1 MHKSVHH
8 VQPSGCVGPL
18 PDSLPAALPP
28 PGQGIPIRALEYKF
42 TVTGPPRA
50 WARRACCCAWRCDG
64 PSPHHSP
71 RTHCGLEVGL
81 RAIRCMIAW
90 SVHRRSQFWSQLS
103 PSIGV
108 RERPASGFAS
118 VDEDLW
124 THLDLGLRIWKAG
137 WVHALAGSN
146 PASSATPTR
155 GNAEAD
161 PSGQR
166 S

>member
-1 MHKSVHH
+1 
-8 VQPSGCVGPL
+8 
-18 PDSLPAALPP
+18 
-28 PGQGIPIRALEYKF
+28 
-42 TVTGPPRA
+42 
-50 WARRACCCAWRCDG
+50 
-64 PSPHHSP
+64 
-71 RTHCGLEVGL
+71 
-81 RAIRCMIAW
+81 MIAW